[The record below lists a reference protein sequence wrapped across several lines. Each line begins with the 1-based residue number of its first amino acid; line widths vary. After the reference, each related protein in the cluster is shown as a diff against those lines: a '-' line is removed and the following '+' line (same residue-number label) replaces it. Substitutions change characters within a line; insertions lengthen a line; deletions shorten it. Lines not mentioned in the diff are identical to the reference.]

1 MDSFI
6 PLQNKK
12 AFVNFPYFIAS
23 RLSSHSLTAYARP
36 LIRIATAGVA
46 LSIAVMLISV
56 AVVRGFQQEI
66 QAKVFGFSG
75 HIRISS
81 FDLNDS
87 YESSPLDIDQVFF
100 PDYSGF
106 SEVEHIQP
114 FATKAGIL
122 KTEEHIEGV
131 VLKGI
136 DGSFDRARFSGTLL
150 RGYFP
155 DIGGERSDDVLV
167 SERIALRLGLDTGQY
182 LRMYFLSGS
191 DGNLRGRRFV
201 ISGIYRSGMEEFDRT
216 YILGDLRHIQRLNKW
231 DSTEV
236 GGFEVFVKNVKLVDE
251 VASELYKETGADI
264 DVLTASSLYPQIF
277 DWLALQDMNVVII
290 LVLMIFV
297 SAITMVSALLIII
310 LERMGLIGV
319 LKSLGANNAMI
330 RQIFLHQAIR
340 ISLSGL
346 LFGNVTGLLLLFLQQ
361 KFGWIRLSEES
372 YYLST
377 VPVSF
382 ELLPILFLNFGA
394 IVICI
399 LAMLLPAMII
409 SRVNAVKII
418 AMR

>member
-23 RLSSHSLTAYARP
+23 RLSSRSLTAFARP
-36 LIRIATAGVA
+36 LIRIAMAGIA

-87 YESSPLDIDQVFF
+87 YESSPLDVAQVFF
-100 PDYSGF
+100 PDFSGF
-106 SEVEHIQP
+106 SKVAHIQP

-122 KTEEHIEGV
+122 KTEEDIEGV

-136 DGSFDRARFSGTLL
+136 DKSFDWARFSGTLL
-150 RGYFP
+150 RGHFP
-155 DIGGERSDDVLV
+155 RIDGERSDDALI

-191 DGNLRGRRFV
+191 DGNMRGRRFV

-236 GGFEVFVKNVKLVDE
+236 GGFEVYVNNVKDVDV
-251 VASELYKETGADI
+251 VASELYEETDADI

-277 DWLALQDMNVVII
+277 DWLALQDMNVIII
-290 LVLMIFV
+290 LILMIFV

-330 RQIFLHQAIR
+330 RQIFLQQAIR
-340 ISLSGL
+340 ITLSGL
-346 LFGNVTGLLLLFLQQ
+346 ILGNAAGLLLLFLQQ
-361 KFGWIRLSEES
+361 RFGWIRLSEES
-372 YYLST
+372 YYLSS

-382 ELLPILFLNFGA
+382 ELFPILFLNIGA
-394 IVICI
+394 IAICI
-399 LAMLLPAMII
+399 IAMLLPAMII

-418 AMR
+418 SMR